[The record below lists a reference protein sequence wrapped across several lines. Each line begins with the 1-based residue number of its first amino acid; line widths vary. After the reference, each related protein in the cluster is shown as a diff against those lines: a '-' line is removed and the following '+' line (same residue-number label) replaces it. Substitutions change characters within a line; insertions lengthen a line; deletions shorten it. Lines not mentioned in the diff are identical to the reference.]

1 MNAGQLAVLTVIGG
15 GAAIA
20 VVAALLTWLQGWLRR
35 RHEVQRCKQIALRMA
50 QDASTWKQNLT
61 SEKKLKPVVPVRDR
75 PLTGPD
81 RRVVCPSMT
90 SPTVGGHITTPPRH
104 ARAS

>member
-20 VVAALLTWLQGWLRR
+20 VVAAVLTWLQGRLRR
-35 RHEVQRCKQIALRMA
+35 RREVQRYAQIAQQMA
-50 QDASTWKQNLT
+50 QDAWVWKQNLT

-81 RRVVCPSMT
+81 RRVVWPST
-90 SPTVGGHITTPPRH
+90 SPASGGHITTSPRH